1 MKLQAAFKTLIAVA
15 ATTAMAG
22 TTNQVQSMVEDPVVK
37 GREVSYAIGVDIARH
52 FRRLGIEVDEKEVI
66 QGFKD
71 GVSGDRLRMPEA
83 EARKLVVLIQNEAMQ
98 RGSAQRRSPAM
109 LNQYEADE
117 FFKRNAKHSGVV
129 SLPSGLQYKVI
140 QPGKGNKPGTASSV
154 VCNFR
159 VTYLDGGEFAASKTG
174 EPIHFKVADAA
185 VKAWAEALPLMSKGA
200 KWRLFVPSEL
210 AYGKA
215 GLGKEIG
222 PNMALIYDLELL
234 DIQ

>member
-83 EARKLVVLIQNEAMQ
+83 EARKLVT
-98 RGSAQRRSPAM
+98 GPTRRPRFPWSGPPPRLSP
-109 LNQYEADE
+109 
-117 FFKRNAKHSGVV
+117 
-129 SLPSGLQYKVI
+129 
-140 QPGKGNKPGTASSV
+140 
-154 VCNFR
+154 
-159 VTYLDGGEFAASKTG
+159 
-174 EPIHFKVADAA
+174 
-185 VKAWAEALPLMSKGA
+185 
-200 KWRLFVPSEL
+200 
-210 AYGKA
+210 
-215 GLGKEIG
+215 
-222 PNMALIYDLELL
+222 MAT
-234 DIQ
+234 

>member
-1 MKLQAAFKTLIAVA
+1 M
-15 ATTAMAG
+15 TALG
-22 TTNQVQSMVEDPVVK
+22 GPTNQVPTANEMTAAK

-71 GVSGDRLRMPEA
+71 GVSGDRLRMAEA

-98 RGSAQRRSPAM
+98 RGAAQRRSPAM

-117 FFKRNAKHSGVV
+117 FFKRNAAHAGVV
-129 SLPSGLQYKVI
+129 TLPNGLQYKVL
-140 QPGKGNKPGTASSV
+140 QPGKGPKPTASSSV
-154 VCNFR
+154 SCNYR

-174 EPIHFKVADAA
+174 EPIHFKVGEAQI
-185 VKAWAEALPLMSKGA
+185 KAWAEALPLMAMGA

-210 AYGKA
+210 AYGKQ

-222 PNMALIYDLELL
+222 PNMALIYDLELV
-234 DIQ
+234 DIQK